1 MQRSLVQIPDQHQR
15 GVSNRR
21 FRMGRQP
28 LFNLLDRRIVLV
40 SQQQLPQV
48 MQQRQMFGQFPC
60 VQGLLLVRV

>member
-1 MQRSLVQIPDQHQR
+1 
-15 GVSNRR
+15 
-21 FRMGRQP
+21 MGRQP